1 MIKRYLTH
9 TGVKEIKYCLPNFK
23 ETAALST
30 DTLLGENIGVSYK
43 SKVILN
49 NLPAVVNAVYNV
61 SNKQYFYA
69 GDGKVYLVNAS
80 GYDELMTVGEQIP
93 LITEV
98 IVDGQMQTL
107 IVGKDGAAV
116 FKDNVKTDIDIPLG
130 EHIAVCRGRVI
141 TALESVISIGG
152 QFDFDT
158 FSVVKG
164 GVIIKIPLSAGEI
177 VGLIEYDSYVLVLC
191 EKSLFKLNADT
202 EYGFILESLPE
213 KNLRIEKHTVKRVGK
228 AVYFINNSRLC
239 RYDGGKISY
248 VQTMLDEVA
257 FKVAGN
263 AAVMDD
269 KYLLSIAVRENIVTY
284 FYDTVSKDE
293 SFISGNFTVL
303 GDGGY
308 ASDKENKSLYLFE
321 SGASENNAVWE
332 SKPLN
337 FGEQNKK
344 SLLQVCVAVGCSATL
359 EIIGDFGS
367 KVFLLK
373 QGYNDKRTNLVS
385 REFKFKLTALES
397 GFTAKDLRAEYK
409 IIGG

>member
-1 MIKRYLTH
+1 MIKRYIAH
-9 TGVKEIKYCLPNFK
+9 TGLKEIEYRLPNFK
-23 ETAALST
+23 ETTALST

-61 SNKQYFYA
+61 SNKQYLYA
-69 GDGKVYLVNAS
+69 SDGKVYSVNAS

-116 FKDNVKTDIDIPLG
+116 FKDNVKTDIEIPFG

-158 FSVVKG
+158 FSVAKG

-191 EKSLFKLNADT
+191 EKSLFKLNADI
-202 EYGFILESLPE
+202 EYGFTLESLPE

-228 AVYFINNSRLC
+228 AVYFLNNSRLC
-239 RYDGGKISY
+239 RYDGGKIGY

-269 KYLLSIAVRENIVTY
+269 KYLLSVAVHGNIATY
-284 FYDTVSKDE
+284 VYDTVSKDE
-293 SFISGNFTVL
+293 SFVSGNFTVL

-308 ASDKENKSLYLFE
+308 ACDKENKSLCLFE
-321 SGASENNAVWE
+321 SGASDYNAVWE
-332 SKPLN
+332 SKPLD
-337 FGEQNKK
+337 FGTQNKK
-344 SLLQVCVAVGCSATL
+344 SILRLCVAVGCCATL

-373 QGYNDKRTNLVS
+373 QGYNDKRTNLAS

-397 GFTAKDLRAEYK
+397 GFTAKDLMAEYK